1 MFKSLIL
8 GKFRAALAA
17 CALAGFSMAAL
28 AQPVITA
35 TTYDLSPGVQATV
48 FSPSTSPWGTNRP
61 AILMIPGGG
70 FLNSDPSGLLP
81 LAQYYAQQGFVTV
94 ATTYRV
100 APPYPRPADFNPND
114 PKYGVWPAQ
123 INDVR
128 KVMWTLRQFAP
139 QLQIDPNRIAAL
151 GVSAGGMLAVQLGLT
166 DAMDPTGT
174 YNSKVQRIISIS
186 GPWDP
191 AHIVERWR
199 LAAINPFFWP
209 NPYAEDPNS
218 LGIVM
223 TLFGGTPE
231 TMANNAAPT
240 RLEED
245 IRPASPRT
253 YVSTTSTS
261 VAATMAPVL
270 LLHGVND
277 KLIPPYPLSAQVAV
291 PCQEINDVV
300 PNKCQI
306 YIAPG
311 LAHELPQPGTDAMNT
326 YLNKMNAFLASWM
339 AQ

>member
-1 MFKSLIL
+1 MFNSFFRQRL
-8 GKFRAALAA
+8 GAALAS
-17 CALAGFSMAAL
+17 CVLLGFSAGAL
-28 AQPVITA
+28 AQPIITA

-48 FSPSTSPWGTNRP
+48 FSPSTSPWGVQRP

-70 FLNSDPSGLLP
+70 FLSSDPTGLLP

-100 APPYPRPADFNPND
+100 APPYPRPADFNAAD

-128 KVMWTLRQFAP
+128 KVVWTLREFAP

-151 GVSAGGMLAVQLGLT
+151 GVSAGGMLAAHLGLS
-166 DAMDPTGT
+166 DVRDPTNT
-174 YNSKVQRIISIS
+174 YSSKVQRIISIS

-191 AHIVERWR
+191 ANVVERFR
-199 LAAINPFFWP
+199 LAAINPWIWP
-209 NPYAEDPNS
+209 NPYAADPNS

-223 TLFGGTPE
+223 TLFGGTPQ
-231 TMANNAAPT
+231 TLADNLAPT

-253 YVSTTSTS
+253 YVSNASTS
-261 VAATMAPVL
+261 VAATMAPTL
-270 LLHGVND
+270 LLHGAND
-277 KLIPPYPLSAQVAV
+277 QLVPPYTAQAV
-291 PCQEINDVV
+291 TPCQEINNKVAG
-300 PNKCQI
+300 KCQI
-306 YIAPG
+306 YVAPG
-311 LAHELPQPGTDAMNT
+311 LGHELPQPGTQAMNN
-326 YLNKMNAFLASWM
+326 YLNYMNTFLTNWM